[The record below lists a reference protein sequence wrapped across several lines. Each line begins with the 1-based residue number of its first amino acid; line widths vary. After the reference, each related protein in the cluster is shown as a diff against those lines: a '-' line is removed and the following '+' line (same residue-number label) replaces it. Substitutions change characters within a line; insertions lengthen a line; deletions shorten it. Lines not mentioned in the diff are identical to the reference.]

1 MESCQTPIVN
11 CKKTQPDGV
20 FSGNREY
27 FNRENYP
34 AKSIT
39 STLFTDDRLT
49 QIIFRMIRPEACK
62 IKLQTSQ
69 SEVEK

>member
-39 STLFTDDRLT
+39 STLFTDD
-49 QIIFRMIRPEACK
+49 
-62 IKLQTSQ
+62 
-69 SEVEK
+69 